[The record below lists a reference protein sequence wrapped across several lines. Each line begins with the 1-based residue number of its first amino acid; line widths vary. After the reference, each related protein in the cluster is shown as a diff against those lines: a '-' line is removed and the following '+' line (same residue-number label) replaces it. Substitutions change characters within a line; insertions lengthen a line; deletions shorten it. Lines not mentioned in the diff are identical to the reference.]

1 MPKRRH
7 SRGSER
13 SCLLFVNFLACKIW
27 AVRNAFR
34 RRGYACNADI
44 TISAVQYK
52 CCLDRLVIQG
62 VANSDGVQF
71 NLDNQRKML
80 DGYYLPEKIVESG
93 HWGHD
98 GYFFPTANSRRFV
111 EGYHEVLIKLND
123 YKIALKEAVLD
134 LERQRR
140 RSS

>member
-1 MPKRRH
+1 M
-7 SRGSER
+7 
-13 SCLLFVNFLACKIW
+13 L
-27 AVRNAFR
+27 
-34 RRGYACNADI
+34 
-44 TISAVQYK
+44 
-52 CCLDRLVIQG
+52 LDRLVIQG

-71 NLDNQRKML
+71 NLGNQRKML
-80 DGYYLPEKIVESG
+80 DGYHLPEKIVESG